1 MFCMQ
6 MINGEIMR
14 SLNVLSLQGQKV
26 TSETGTKHN
35 TAADGDG
42 VNALTGLTQLS
53 EASEAHLL
61 LTKGPHIQRE
71 LNLEQAAVLLL
82 CCRFTVPAVSVKT
95 FTFLLTSTTG
105 RRRRE
110 NFLSDSE
117 DVCIEMLKKTFL
129 IQMLFREDAASA
141 EPSPHRLCQ
150 CYQ

>member
-1 MFCMQ
+1 MCCLYRDKKWQVRLGLNTTQQRMV
-6 MINGEIMR
+6 MVSMP
-14 SLNVLSLQGQKV
+14 SLASLSWGYFY
-26 TSETGTKHN
+26 
-35 TAADGDG
+35 
-42 VNALTGLTQLS
+42 
-53 EASEAHLL
+53 LL

-71 LNLEQAAVLLL
+71 LNLEQELMNVFSWSRTAAVLLL

-129 IQMLFREDAASA
+129 IQMLFMEDAASA

-150 CYQ
+150 CYQWSTE